1 MRKECQLIIII
12 YEYIMQQYNEIEN
25 EYIQLINN
33 TYQKKLCC
41 DDYMQF
47 IKYTVMRDVKF
58 KMIKD
63 IENLMQSFCSSDD
76 CINDFRK
83 FNNSIDSFYIR

>member
-1 MRKECQLIIII
+1 
-12 YEYIMQQYNEIEN
+12 MQQYNEIEN